1 MNLFQNRNTRAA
13 VAVAL
18 LFLAALAPHTRAE
31 DATDVVVKAKMLINF
46 TQPQYANWPATAFPD
61 ASSPFLIGV
70 VGDDAVAGK
79 LEALVSKQ
87 TVDGRRI
94 TVRRGDTKGCHLVF
108 IGKAESGRAGSVI
121 GAANVLTVGDAD
133 NFTQQGGVIGF
144 FLKGEKIRFHINAKA
159 ASRAGVDLTGR
170 LLGAGE

>member
-1 MNLFQNRNTRAA
+1 MG
-13 VAVAL
+13 AL
-18 LFLAALAPHTRAE
+18 IFLAALAPPMRAQ
-31 DATDVVVKAKMLINF
+31 DADFVVKAKMLLNF

-61 ASSPFLIGV
+61 ASSPFVIGV

-79 LEALVSKQ
+79 LEGLVSKQ

-108 IGKAESGRAGSVI
+108 IGKAENGRAGSI
-121 GAANVLTVGDAD
+121 LGAANVLTVGDAD
-133 NFTQQGGVIGF
+133 NFTQQGGAIGF
-144 FLKGEKIRFHINAKA
+144 FMKGEKIRFHINPKA